1 MWVEAGRMTDQTD
14 TRDRVIKLERD
25 LEHLTRTVDEMAIHV
40 KEMRDLFLQAK
51 GARWFII
58 TAASVGGFIAA
69 KIGAFIP
76 WLSITPR

>member
-1 MWVEAGRMTDQTD
+1 MTDQTD

-25 LEHLTRTVDEMAIHV
+25 LEHLTATVEKMAGHV
-40 KEMRDLFLQAK
+40 EEMRNLFLQAK

-58 TAASVGGFIAA
+58 TAASIGGFVAA

-76 WLSITPR
+76 WLSFPPR